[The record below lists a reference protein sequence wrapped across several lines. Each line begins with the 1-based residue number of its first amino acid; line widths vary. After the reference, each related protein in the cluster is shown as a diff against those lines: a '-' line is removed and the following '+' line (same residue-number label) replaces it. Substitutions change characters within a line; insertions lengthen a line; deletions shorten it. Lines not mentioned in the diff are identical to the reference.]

1 QDSDPNE
8 RSGCGGT
15 ALAFAA
21 ENGHE
26 TIVRIL
32 LQHAGVDVNARG
44 DCRSG
49 TPLYRAVRNSHATI
63 VKLLLEQEDI
73 DVN

>member
-8 RSGCGGT
+8 ESGCGGT

-44 DCRSG
+44 DWSE
-49 TPLYRAVRNSHATI
+49 TPLNRAVRNSHATI
-63 VKLLLEQEDI
+63 VNLLLEQEDI
-73 DVN
+73 DVNI